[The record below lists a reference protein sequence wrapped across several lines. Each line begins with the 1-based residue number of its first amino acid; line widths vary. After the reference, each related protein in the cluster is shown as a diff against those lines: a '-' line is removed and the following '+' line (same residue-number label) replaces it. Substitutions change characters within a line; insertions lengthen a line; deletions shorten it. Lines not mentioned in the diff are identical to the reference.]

1 MKKHLPLLLFFII
14 LFQSCKIYDSKSSTK
29 EDALLFGGKVKVKSV
44 SNTSYKFE
52 KLILENDTLYGV
64 GKKLNSKSKIEYNKN
79 IINKNPNDKYVKI
92 QLTDSLIN
100 EIHQFNKGKT
110 NALKVVGFGAIGL
123 YVLALL
129 AGVAAIILLAGG
141 I

>member
-1 MKKHLPLLLFFII
+1 M
-14 LFQSCKIYDSKSSTK
+14 
-29 EDALLFGGKVKVKSV
+29 
-44 SNTSYKFE
+44 
-52 KLILENDTLYGV
+52 
-64 GKKLNSKSKIEYNKN
+64 
-79 IINKNPNDKYVKI
+79 KI